1 MNVHPLSHFS
11 CQRAR
16 VTRHRIPR
24 REIGSWHDFALVMT
38 MTKKSR
44 ITLLVINSP
53 SSPSPFPSLHLSY
66 LPLQPFGR
74 QRDLV
79 RGGWGWGCFVML
91 PPYTTRGMHGTF
103 LRETE
108 NCKLSRMSDDKI
120 LCCCSHKAA
129 AAPPPPSIS
138 VLPPLSSFESS
149 EMVQKSA
156 SPSPPID
163 ASSDKSRLAGSA
175 AVGNE
180 HQAATS

>member
-1 MNVHPLSHFS
+1 
-11 CQRAR
+11 
-16 VTRHRIPR
+16 
-24 REIGSWHDFALVMT
+24 
-38 MTKKSR
+38 
-44 ITLLVINSP
+44 
-53 SSPSPFPSLHLSY
+53 
-66 LPLQPFGR
+66 
-74 QRDLV
+74 
-79 RGGWGWGCFVML
+79 ML

-156 SPSPPID
+156 SPSPPTPPLTNPVWPAQLQLGTNI
-163 ASSDKSRLAGSA
+163 RLLRAKVKKNNGKGVHVLFSELNSKQTHDD
-175 AVGNE
+175 GPTRSCKMKTLIWRMFRNMTNKLCSCE
-180 HQAATS
+180 EWCPNCQ